1 MENSSEFI
9 NILNHNPGRCPASLC
24 DLTPAGL
31 HNQLMAKIRSY
42 QKLPD
47 GVNTLGIDK
56 HLPPVHFA
64 QAA

>member
-1 MENSSEFI
+1 
-9 NILNHNPGRCPASLC
+9 
-24 DLTPAGL
+24 
-31 HNQLMAKIRSY
+31 MAKIRSY